1 MKLNLVLM
9 KMKVK
14 NTKQFFQ
21 LIKKNLNYLEK
32 KQKKK
37 MQFMI
42 KHMKKI

>member
-37 MQFMI
+37 TQFMI